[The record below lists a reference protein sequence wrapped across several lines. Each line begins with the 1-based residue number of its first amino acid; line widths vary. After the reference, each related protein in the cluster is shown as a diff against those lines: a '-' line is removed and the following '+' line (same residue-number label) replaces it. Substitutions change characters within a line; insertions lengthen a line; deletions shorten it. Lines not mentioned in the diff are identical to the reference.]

1 MANRFEMVGSVKKKK
16 KKKAFRNK
24 PETRRIFLVFNV
36 HVHSWHGTAH
46 GVGRRPHT
54 SIILSDAVI

>member
-1 MANRFEMVGSVKKKK
+1 MMANWVKMGNGVKMQY
-16 KKKAFRNK
+16 
-24 PETRRIFLVFNV
+24 IFISINL

-54 SIILSDAVI
+54 SIILSDTAI

>member
-1 MANRFEMVGSVKKKK
+1 MMANWVKMGNGVKMHSEISQK
-16 KKKAFRNK
+16 
-24 PETRRIFLVFNV
+24 TTYIFISINL

-54 SIILSDAVI
+54 SIILSDTAT